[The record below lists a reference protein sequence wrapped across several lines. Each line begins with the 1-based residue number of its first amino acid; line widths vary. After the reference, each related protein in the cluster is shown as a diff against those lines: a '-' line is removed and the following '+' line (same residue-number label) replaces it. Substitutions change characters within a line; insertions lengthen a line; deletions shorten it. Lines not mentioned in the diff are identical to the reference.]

1 MLFVRR
7 NLKGGRGDDLQTS
20 TGFGFSIIKSNRSH
34 RAMTVGT
41 ETENSKEK
49 REQRNKTQQRYE
61 HNGKR
66 NRKKIYLIKINHYSH
81 SHRHGKPDELS
92 SRWSQLNER
101 GRAREKAI

>member
-1 MLFVRR
+1 MFVRR

-66 NRKKIYLIKINHYSH
+66 NRKKIYLIKINHYSY
-81 SHRHGKPDELS
+81 SHRHGKPTS
-92 SRWSQLNER
+92 SAHAGHSSMKGGER
-101 GRAREKAI
+101 ER